1 MVGED
6 ESKRKPL
13 KVKEIER
20 TWLDMGQLCD
30 YLGISQSQSYN
41 LRRRGLPYCKI
52 GKSVRFDK
60 RKVDKF
66 ITKYEVRERP
76 AEEVLAELG
85 LGVVT
90 EDRTRGR
97 DAR

>member
-1 MVGED
+1 MTEEH

-41 LRRRGLPYCKI
+41 LRRRGLPYCKV
-52 GKSVRFDK
+52 GKLVRFDK

-76 AEEVLAELG
+76 AEEVLAELRS
-85 LGVVT
+85 GVLT
-90 EDRTRGR
+90 ADTTRGR
-97 DAR
+97 DVR